1 LGRYEEDTSVKKTE
15 LKAMRGNKVA
25 TIKSLKEQKER
36 SEFYYKKMDISIMLQ
51 MDVSLLPP
59 FPVPVPIP

>member
-36 SEFYYKKMDISIMLQ
+36 LEFYYF
-51 MDVSLLPP
+51 LPCRKWTV
-59 FPVPVPIP
+59 FYLFIRKEEK

>member
-1 LGRYEEDTSVKKTE
+1 MKKTE